1 MNAPIRVAR
10 RSYRHRFRLRVMT
23 SRGSSFTI
31 NVSSGGFCTELMRV
45 LPVGGHVEG
54 LIHLNGRDASFAGRV
69 AWASDGDSRLNRRG
83 RMGVCFLQ
91 IDPEFAR
98 GLATR
103 EARPPAATT

>member
-1 MNAPIRVAR
+1 VTAPIRIAR
-10 RSYRHRFRLRVMT
+10 RSPRHRFRLRVTT

-54 LIHLNGRDASFAGRV
+54 LIHLNGRDASFTGRV

-91 IDPEFAR
+91 VDPEFAR

-103 EARPPAATT
+103 DGQSAVGAT